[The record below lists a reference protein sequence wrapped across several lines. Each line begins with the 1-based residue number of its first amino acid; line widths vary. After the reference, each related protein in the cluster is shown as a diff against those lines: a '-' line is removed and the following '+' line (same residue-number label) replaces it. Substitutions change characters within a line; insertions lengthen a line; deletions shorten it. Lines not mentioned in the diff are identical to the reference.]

1 MCLQAKQR
9 RKDRKEKDKEPE
21 EKCSQLE
28 QESFQQQPAVLR
40 PKERLQKESEILLL
54 NPADTEK
61 EEHDLSGLDTVVD
74 VVGTLGLA
82 MEDGD
87 NDHTGWERG
96 AGSYGQ
102 SGMEVA
108 GFSGAVLEEGLAQNG
123 KDELKHQASALD
135 DSSSTCSSDSLPSVR
150 PSLNDSFDSQHSMTD
165 QNHTSSRFVSSSC
178 AVGYLQNVILWLNS
192 RFWRRLILLIVL
204 LMLFFFL
211 LCFSHLGSA
220 LGILLLLVSVT
231 NPKCLQWIY
240 C

>member
-1 MCLQAKQR
+1 VCLQAKQR

-28 QESFQQQPAVLR
+28 QESFQQQSAVLK

-54 NPADTEK
+54 NPADTGK
-61 EEHDLSGLDTVVD
+61 EEHDLSGMDTVVD

-82 MEDGD
+82 IEDGD

-150 PSLNDSFDSQHSMTD
+150 PSLNDSFDSQPSMTD
-165 QNHTSSRFVSSSC
+165 QNHTSSRFP
-178 AVGYLQNVILWLNS
+178 
-192 RFWRRLILLIVL
+192 
-204 LMLFFFL
+204 
-211 LCFSHLGSA
+211 
-220 LGILLLLVSVT
+220 LLLV
-231 NPKCLQWIY
+231 L
-240 C
+240 